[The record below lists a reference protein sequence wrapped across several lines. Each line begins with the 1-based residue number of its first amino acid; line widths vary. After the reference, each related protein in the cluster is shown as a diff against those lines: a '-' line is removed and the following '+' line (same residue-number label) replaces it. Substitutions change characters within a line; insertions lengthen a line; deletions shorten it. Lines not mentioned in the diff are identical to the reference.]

1 MGNTELLKRV
11 AITAIVGAFF
21 VYGAV
26 AISNALNKNLDREQI
41 KRVVEKI
48 IEEKEIII
56 YKPECKQSFN
66 GYQELLNKGQYL
78 KIVANRYSY
87 AQNGIFI
94 NSIDSIISRTGSGE
108 IGCGY
113 LYIKVSKNNKP
124 INNEW
129 DSVYIDPHDFGG
141 HILRDKSIL
150 HENKENYTEA
160 LLSLDSISYLPG
172 LPYNSNAQNFR
183 IADWVKLL
191 NVNNHFKFDIGLSV
205 ENKGG
210 LINEII
216 IAYKCWN
223 PETGEETQNCQ
234 LSLEK

>member
-1 MGNTELLKRV
+1 M
-11 AITAIVGAFF
+11 AIVGAFF

-26 AISNALNKNLDREQI
+26 AISNALDKNMDKEQI
-41 KRVVEKI
+41 ERVVEKI
-48 IEEKEIII
+48 IEEKEIVI
-56 YKPECKQSFN
+56 YKPECKQSFD

-78 KIVANRYSY
+78 KIVVNKYSY
-87 AQNGIFI
+87 AQNGIFVGG
-94 NSIDSIISRTGSGE
+94 IDSMVGRTGPDE

-113 LYIKVSKNNKP
+113 LYIRVSKNNKP

-150 HENKENYTEA
+150 HENRENYTEA
-160 LLSLDSISYLPG
+160 LLSLNSVSYLPG
-172 LPYNSNAQNFR
+172 LPYDPDAQNFR
-183 IADWVKLL
+183 IADWVELL
-191 NVNNHFKFDIGLSV
+191 NVNNHFKFHIGLSV
-205 ENKGG
+205 ENKSA

-216 IAYKCWN
+216 VAYKCWN

-234 LSLEK
+234 LSLEE